1 MIILLLLFFGNY
13 NIIYFPI
20 EPISFL
26 NRSPS
31 KSVVWFYF
39 LCFFFNVGL
48 RFLLITSGK
57 ARILQIA
64 LAEKINGPLDW
75 HFMETYAGCFSRR
88 PGKITFHKAPVQ
100 LFNIIPQG
108 TFFSPIPA
116 GYHFML

>member
-1 MIILLLLFFGNY
+1 M
-13 NIIYFPI
+13 
-20 EPISFL
+20 
-26 NRSPS
+26 
-31 KSVVWFYF
+31 
-39 LCFFFNVGL
+39 GL

-75 HFMETYAGCFSRR
+75 HFIETYAGCFSRR

-108 TFFSPIPA
+108 TFFSSIPA
-116 GYHFML
+116 GYHFMLWNSMIDEPCNFSLASKTAHSLLFIFI